1 MNTHTETEGLSA
13 TISPQENSLLR
24 VSGVTEQAIA
34 QGTLGVHNN
43 VALAVQQLQDKQ
55 RGFISKFF
63 TEKGLVRVLQDQ
75 KVAMVR
81 DFGEYQRTAFRLATD
96 TKLDMA
102 HSMCLAM
109 SRELKVGNQERFT
122 SMVLDK
128 HESLRRTVQ
137 EKREGFLA
145 DMDAA
150 YTNAE
155 RYAHRQWLADRAITS
170 LQSEVIQFYGW
181 IDGLLEDFLGISKQ
195 RLDEYRKAEV
205 STSTRPAL
213 GNGGIWGV

>member
-1 MNTHTETEGLSA
+1 MNTNDTPHNLPINNA
-13 TISPQENSLLR
+13 QENSMLR

-34 QGTLGVHNN
+34 QGTLGIHNN
-43 VALAVQQLQDKQ
+43 VAQAVHQLQEKQ
-55 RGFISKFF
+55 RGFISRFF
-63 TEKGLVRVLQDQ
+63 TEKGLTKVLQDQ
-75 KVAMVR
+75 KIQSVR
-81 DFGEYQRTAFRLATD
+81 DFAEYQRTAFRLATD

-122 SMVLDK
+122 AMVLDK

-137 EKREGFLA
+137 SKREGFLA

-150 YTNAE
+150 YDHAE
-155 RYAHRQWLADRAITS
+155 RFAHRPWLADRAITS
-170 LQSEVIQFYGW
+170 LQKEVEQFYAW
-181 IDGLLEDFLGISKQ
+181 IDGLLDDFLSISKQ

-205 STSTRPAL
+205 GANTRPTL
-213 GNGGIWGV
+213 GNSGGWNV